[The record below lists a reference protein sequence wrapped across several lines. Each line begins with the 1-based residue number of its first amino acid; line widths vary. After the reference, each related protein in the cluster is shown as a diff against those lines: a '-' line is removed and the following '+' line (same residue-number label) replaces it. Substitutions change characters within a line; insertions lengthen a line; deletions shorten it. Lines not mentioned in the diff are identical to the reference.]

1 MLIHYNPKLKQ
12 LARNLRNNSSISEI
26 RFWNQ
31 VKGKQMKGYQ
41 FLRQKPIGNYIVDFF
56 CSKLHL
62 VIEID
67 GESHLG
73 QEKADMKKQHYLESI
88 GLITQVLLTICLF
101 LKTSLMPSLPYRM
114 DLFSCGGLP
123 LLLQYLS

>member
-73 QEKADMKKQHYLESI
+73 QEKADMKKQPKKGAKPDSI
-88 GLITQVLLTICLF
+88 LICSIVSRTDKQLGF
-101 LKTSLMPSLPYRM
+101 PQS
-114 DLFSCGGLP
+114 
-123 LLLQYLS
+123 Q

>member
-1 MLIHYNPKLKQ
+1 MIIHYNPKLKQ

-26 RFWNQ
+26 CFWNQ
-31 VKGKQMKGYQ
+31 VKAKQMRDYR

-56 CSKLHL
+56 CSKLYL

-73 QEKADMKKQHYLESI
+73 QEKADMKKQHYLEGI
-88 GLITQVLLTICLF
+88 GLTVLRFDNDQI
-101 LKTSLMPSLPYRM
+101 KYDM
-114 DLFSCGGLP
+114 DGVLIRIDEWIEQRERS
-123 LLLQYLS
+123 

>member
-31 VKGKQMKGYQ
+31 VKAKQMKGYQ

-88 GLITQVLLTICLF
+88 GLTVLRFDNDQIKYDMNGVLI
-101 LKTSLMPSLPYRM
+101 KIDEWNERHERS
-114 DLFSCGGLP
+114 
-123 LLLQYLS
+123 